1 MMNYSQIHDE
11 CHAAGMTAGIK
22 CRPIPMMVG
31 EAKSIFSNEID
42 YTKQTYLLD
51 EGACGF
57 AWVTIYPGNSKL
69 ANAYKKLG
77 LARPAYGGG
86 VQHWITEFGQ
96 SAARKEAYARAYAA
110 KLRELT
116 GEERIYMGSRLD

>member
-1 MMNYSQIHDE
+1 MNYSEIHND
-11 CHAAGMTAGIK
+11 CHAAGIAAGIK

-57 AWVTIYPGNSKL
+57 AWVTIHPGNSKL

-86 VQHWITEFGQ
+86 VQIWVSEFGQ
-96 SAARKEAYARAYAA
+96 SIDRKEAYAYAYAK
-110 KLRELT
+110 KLKELT
-116 GEERIYMGSRLD
+116 GEERIYAGSRLD